1 MVDLVRPLAR
11 LHLPLH
17 PAQVPLLS
25 QPQTFLLQS
34 FITSHVTFRDPR
46 LDPLIRSSWGQLST
60 CLASS
65 SLFAALNSFCAWAII
80 VSPRL
85 CNLYVSSFS
94 QYSFLCFIYHS
105 IFFLCFIFRWKFFLS
120 KNLFH
125 LGCSSQSCLFQT
137 RTVSDPVPFLS
148 SAFICSSGRQMLAF
162 V

>member
-11 LHLPLH
+11 LHLPLN

-25 QPQTFLLQS
+25 QPQTFLLQL
-34 FITSHVTFRDPR
+34 FITSRVTFRDPR
-46 LDPLIRSSWGQLST
+46 LDPLIRSCWGQLST

-85 CNLYVSSFS
+85 CNLYVLSFS
-94 QYSFLCFIYHS
+94 QYSFFMFYLSLDIL
-105 IFFLCFIFRWKFFLS
+105 FL
-120 KNLFH
+120 KNLSH

-148 SAFICSSGRQMLAF
+148 SAFIWCGRQMLAF